1 MKLPCEVII
10 WYVLPAVRKEVAK
23 SLIKNHGL
31 TQAGA
36 AQKLG
41 VSEATVS
48 QYLSGKRARININDR
63 MVLEQIDISAERI
76 SKGDETVMQVE
87 LCKVCDIIKRRD
99 LLSKIYKEKFGKTT
113 PSFGSCPGIGR

>member
-87 LCKVCDIIKRRD
+87 LCKVCDIIKKRD
-99 LLSKIYKEKFGKTT
+99 LLSKIYEEHLGKTT
-113 PSFGSCPGIGR
+113 PSFSSCSGIGR